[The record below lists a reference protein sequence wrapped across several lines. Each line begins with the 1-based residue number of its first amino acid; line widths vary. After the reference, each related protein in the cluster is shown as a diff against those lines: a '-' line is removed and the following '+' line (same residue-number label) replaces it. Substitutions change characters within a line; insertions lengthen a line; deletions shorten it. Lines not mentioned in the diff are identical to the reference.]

1 MMKKTLIM
9 TFAAAGL
16 MFGASFNGVITDS
29 GCANGDH
36 SKMKMGSD
44 AQCTLA
50 CVKQMKAKY
59 VLWDG
64 KQSYTLSDQTAPEKF
79 AGQKV
84 MVVGTL
90 DAKTNTIQVSSI
102 MAAR

>member
-1 MMKKTLIM
+1 MKKALTV
-9 TFAAAGL
+9 TFVAASL

-36 SKMKMGSD
+36 SKMKMGAD

-84 MVVGTL
+84 MVMGTL
-90 DAKTNTIQVSSI
+90 NAKTNTIQVSSI
-102 MAAR
+102 MAAK

>member
-1 MMKKTLIM
+1 MKKALTLSFI
-9 TFAAAGL
+9 AAGL
-16 MFGASFNGVITDS
+16 VFGASFNGVITDS

-64 KQSYTLSDQTAPEKF
+64 KESYTLSDQTAPEKF

-84 MVVGTL
+84 MVMGTL
-90 DAKTNTIQVSSI
+90 DAKTKTIQVSSI
-102 MAAR
+102 MAAK

>member
-1 MMKKTLIM
+1 MKKALTL
-9 TFAAAGL
+9 TLVAAGM

-64 KQSYTLSDQTAPEKF
+64 KQSYTLSDQTKPGKF

-84 MVVGTL
+84 MVMGTL
-90 DAKTNTIQVSSI
+90 DAKSNTIQVSSI
-102 MAAR
+102 AAAK